1 MFGGGLARRPI
12 RGDAGAE
19 PLDGS
24 ASRTGMK
31 RTTRRSVAASAAAV
45 AVAACVATAPDGGPA
60 SSRPSAEV
68 RRPMASVSA
77 PDHTGHAPGPFELRA
92 APWGSAL
99 ETLIGD
105 RPASVSVAI
114 AGRLRFSHLGD
125 VPRAPASNQKLLASM
140 ALLDRFGPRWRIATT
155 AEARSPARDGVVSG
169 DMWIV
174 GHGDPGLDDAA
185 LERLAE
191 RIEGAGVSRITG
203 SVVGD
208 TSTFR
213 RVRWAPGW
221 RRIALLYISVPTA
234 LTFDGNVDASG
245 FVLDPEREAAS
256 ALTAD
261 LERIGV
267 RVSGAP
273 DAGAVPPAARPVALV
288 RSAPLAAILR
298 RQNTY
303 SRNLDAE
310 VLGERLGAA
319 AFGGRGTIAKGA
331 RAVRAW
337 AARHGVRLV
346 ARDASGLSYAN
357 RVTTDG
363 LVRLLSIAD
372 RRPWGKALRSTLAW
386 PGVGTLAGRLAGLD
400 VRAKTGTLLG
410 GVSALSGWV
419 HLRTRQDGWAA
430 FSILS
435 AGMSKEAAVA
445 LEDAVVRFLA
455 SRR

>member
-1 MFGGGLARRPI
+1 
-12 RGDAGAE
+12 
-19 PLDGS
+19 
-24 ASRTGMK
+24 MK
-31 RTTRRSVAASAAAV
+31 RSTRRSVAASAPVALAAALVLV
-45 AVAACVATAPDGGPA
+45 ACAATARDGRPA
-60 SSRPSAEV
+60 SPPASPEV
-68 RRPMASVSA
+68 RRPIASASA
-77 PDHTGHAPGPFELRA
+77 PDHPRHAPRPFGLRA
-92 APWGSAL
+92 APWAAAL
-99 ETLIGD
+99 ETLIGN
-105 RPASVSVAI
+105 RPASVSIAI

-125 VPRAPASNQKLLASM
+125 VPRAPASNQKLLLSM

-155 AEARSPARDGVVSG
+155 AEARSPARKGVVRG
-169 DMWIV
+169 DVWIV

-185 LERLAE
+185 LEPLAE
-191 RIEGAGVSRITG
+191 RIAQAGVRRIVG

-221 RRIALLYISVPTA
+221 RRIALSYISVPTA
-234 LTFDGNVDASG
+234 LTFDGNADASG

-256 ALTAD
+256 VLTAD
-261 LERIGV
+261 LERLGV
-267 RVSGAP
+267 RVLGAP
-273 DAGAVPPAARPVALV
+273 DAGAVPAAARPVALV
-288 RSAPLAAILR
+288 RSPPLAAILR
-298 RQNTY
+298 GQNTY

-319 AFGGRGTIAKGA
+319 AYGGRGSIAKGA
-331 RAVRAW
+331 RAIESW

-363 LVRLLSIAD
+363 LVWLLSVAD
-372 RRPWGKALRSTLAW
+372 RHPWGKALRSTLAR
-386 PGVGTLAGRLAGLD
+386 PGFGTLAGRLAGLD

-419 HLRTRQDGWAA
+419 RFHTGRDRWAA

-435 AGMSKEAAVA
+435 AGMSKGAAVV

-455 SRR
+455 ARR